1 MPRLEL
7 SPKPPTPVNEPRL
20 SPVLRDISSSN
31 ILVVEPDH
39 STHGPP
45 LEKTPSIENG
55 DVPGLEI
62 SPSIGSP
69 SGSPDPSMNMDTV
82 KTDLLA
88 HTTRPRPE
96 DIPVLSTAR
105 NMNEALRIIVMT
117 RLLRDHQSREA
128 RINPVLMANLAIA
141 PPLEVHPSST
151 PGSLIDKMCGGL
163 AHDTRLEA
171 ASKTRPLLVKH
182 FANRQSMI
190 DEKKTRLREEYA
202 MLQDRW
208 IVHCNALNEKHR
220 TLASEQENQ
229 PPVRT
234 TRRSMAITD
243 SVRSDFEMEQIIASL
258 GNDDA
263 TDPNHLSIRNLA
275 RIPEMISAA
284 NGKVDTVFDDMNYL
298 VDNPTEYYAPDTG
311 INDWTDQEK
320 KVFME
325 KFGAHPK
332 QFGVIAEFLPNKS
345 AAQCVAYYY
354 LHKKLFID
362 FRRVIS
368 QYAPNKRRRRGMGR
382 KKGNGLLA
390 DIAMHDL
397 EVHRGSGSG
406 SPSTLMPA
414 RASRGRRSLNAI
426 SAVKPPP
433 PSRRNPVQLEET
445 PTSTPTPEPELKSR
459 KRRAASG
466 TSTPVPFNPSQ
477 MAIPLMASTP
487 LRMSTPFSEQYFVST
502 QPLLQTALEVSANAE
517 EEDAPVRSGVMSQ
530 LPCFLTLI
538 LGTGISS
545 CQTCKADKEDQVRSY
560 CC

>member
-7 SPKPPTPVNEPRL
+7 SPKTPTPVNEPHL
-20 SPVLRDISSSN
+20 SPDLRDVPSSN
-31 ILVVEPDH
+31 ILAVESDD
-39 STHGPP
+39 STLGPP
-45 LEKTPSIENG
+45 LERTPSIENG
-55 DVPGLEI
+55 DVSVLEI
-62 SPSIGSP
+62 PPSTHSP
-69 SGSPDPSMNMDTV
+69 SGSPDPSKDMDTV
-82 KTDLLA
+82 EADLLA
-88 HTTRPRPE
+88 HTTLPRPE

-105 NMNEALRIIVMT
+105 NMREALRIIVMT

-151 PGSLIDKMCGGL
+151 PGSLIDKMCSGL

-182 FANRQSMI
+182 FGNRQSMT

-208 IVHCNALNEKHR
+208 IAHCNALNEKHR

-275 RIPEMISAA
+275 RIPEMISVA

-298 VDNPTEYYAPDTG
+298 VENPTEYYAPDTG
-311 INDWTDQEK
+311 ISDWTDEEK
-320 KVFME
+320 KIFME

-345 AAQCVAYYY
+345 AAQCVSYYY

-414 RASRGRRSLNAI
+414 ARASRGRRSLNAI
-426 SAVKPPP
+426 SAVKPPPP

-445 PTSTPTPEPELKSR
+445 PTSTPTPEPESKSR

-466 TSTPVPFNPSQ
+466 ASTPVPFNPSQ
-477 MAIPLMASTP
+477 SVPLLASTP
-487 LRMSTPFSEQYFVST
+487 LRVSTPFSEQYFVST
-502 QPLLQTALEVSANAE
+502 QPLHQTTALEVLANAD
-517 EEDAPVRSGVMSQ
+517 EEDTTVRSGVVSQ
-530 LPCFLTLI
+530 LVVC
-538 LGTGISS
+538 
-545 CQTCKADKEDQVRSY
+545 
-560 CC
+560 